1 MLHTA
6 RHVTLRRAPDLPQVS
21 RPGNKQ
27 ASVVRIGTEGD
38 LPASNTSCAFC
49 IILHHFTHHEKRWK
63 TSNNHHRFV
72 ETWHDWNIFFYIVK
86 YWNTHEIHRHNEI
99 WKMMW
104 NVTMTWIR
112 PRRQV
117 KAWAVPRYAEQMQ
130 MQSRCRADAEHRD
143 TLRSRAEDRLH
154 LGPRTYT
161 GQSGLPKGTG
171 TKLSQLCCQD
181 WL

>member
-86 YWNTHEIHRHNEI
+86 YWTLTRFIDTMRFERWCGMWQWHESGPDARS
-99 WKMMW
+99 
-104 NVTMTWIR
+104 R
-112 PRRQV
+112 PGLCRD
-117 KAWAVPRYAEQMQ
+117 